1 MSYLQGLPAFAS
13 YFAMGLGFIAL
24 FLVLYLQLTPHRE
37 LSLIRSGNQAAS
49 IALGGALLG
58 FALPLASALAH
69 TVSMLDLAIWASIAL
84 VCQAAAYGFTRLL
97 LPDFTKRIE
106 AGEQSAAWLAT
117 GLHLAVGLINAAAM
131 GY

>member
-1 MSYLQGLPAFAS
+1 MAYLQGLPAFAL

-37 LSLIRSGNQAAS
+37 LALIRSGNQAAA

-69 TVSMLDLAIWASIAL
+69 TVGAVDLGIWASIAL

-97 LPDFTKRIE
+97 LPNFPARIE
-106 AGEQSAAWLAT
+106 AGEHSAAWLAT
-117 GLHLAVGLINAAAM
+117 ALHVAVGMINAAAM
-131 GY
+131 SY